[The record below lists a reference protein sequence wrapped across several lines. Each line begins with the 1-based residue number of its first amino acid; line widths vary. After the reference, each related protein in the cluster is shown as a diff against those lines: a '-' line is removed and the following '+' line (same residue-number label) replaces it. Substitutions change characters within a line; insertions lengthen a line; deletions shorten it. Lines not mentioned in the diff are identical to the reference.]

1 MVFILVVTA
10 DSEIGKQLKQILG
23 AQGWWVTQVEDR
35 QRALRAAADQEP
47 ELLIIDSSVSG
58 VVDLIRT
65 FASENGGPGALVLGP
80 SGQHDET
87 FALFEAGAD
96 EILSNP
102 PRAEELVR
110 AVHRVAALPH
120 RRSGSGPVIVGEQL
134 TATQIFGD
142 ILNEVESL
150 QQGAAAL
157 AVEGSGEA
165 QLAGD
170 RPESETPVPAPAI
183 LPFDEEDT
191 PPLEAL
197 PGLSSE
203 TGWQVPKESAL
214 LQPPAEEVAEEYLG
228 VTDPLLEETAAET
241 SDVAEAEEAATTTP
255 GMEDESPAYTAASR
269 SVWTEDEAALG
280 GISAGG
286 IPGPV
291 VGGEEELSGTDVWG
305 EDEAALG
312 GIPAAEASG
321 SVVGGEEETSATDVW
336 ADDEFSSGGLAA
348 SEISEPIVG
357 GEEETSATDVWAD
370 DEISFGGLAEEEV
383 SEPIVG
389 GEEETSATD
398 AWADDEVSFG
408 GLVEDEVSEP
418 IVGGEEETSETDV
431 WGEGEAAFGAVLAG
445 EAPALLMGAEEKA
458 SEPGVWAE
466 EEVAAIAATAEEAA
480 AAQTAGIDERFGQ
493 YRLEE
498 RVAVGGMAE
507 VWRASMS
514 GLEGFRKTVAIK
526 KILPHLADNEDFV
539 AMFIDEA
546 KLAAQLNHE
555 NLVDIYDLGKI
566 DSDYFIAMEF
576 VDGKD
581 LRSILNCLRRVGDRM
596 PLGLALFIAAKT
608 AGALEYAH
616 TRRGPEGEPLGL
628 VHRDVSPRNIL
639 IGYGGN
645 IRLCDFGVAK
655 AVSSVVQTEIG
666 ALKGKLQYMSP
677 EQASGARVDARSDIF
692 SLGSVLFELV
702 TGRRLFVEDTEISLL
717 EAVRRGVV
725 DKPRD
730 VEPTLP
736 EDLNRVLL
744 KVLEKDPA
752 DRYQSAGALQR
763 ELEDMLYTLASKPT
777 QKALGQWVCELFDRM
792 PKPDDGEVSAEVGTA
807 TAVPSSADAPAGLD
821 REGKT
826 AKVAGGEVET
836 RPLELGQLVRQRRFW
851 LGVAAGLAVAIATT
865 VTLELL
871 WRGKEWRTR
880 ESVSTEQVIEG
891 DSAMRDPESGDQGK
905 PDTEELVDRE
915 IIKREA
921 EIRESLD
928 AERRQLLEELERI
941 RAESED
947 KPPPLE
953 GESPDS
959 SP

>member
-10 DSEIGKQLKQILG
+10 DPEVGKQVKQILG

-47 ELLIIDSSVSG
+47 ELLIVDSSVSG
-58 VVDLIRT
+58 VVELIRT

-80 SGQHDET
+80 PGQHDET

-102 PRAEELVR
+102 PRSEELVR
-110 AVHRVAALPH
+110 AVHRVVALPH

-150 QQGAAAL
+150 PQGATAL
-157 AVEGSGEA
+157 TVEGSGPA
-165 QLAGD
+165 QLATNTMEPG
-170 RPESETPVPAPAI
+170 TPIPAPAV
-183 LPFDEEDT
+183 LPFGEEES
-191 PPLEAL
+191 LSEAL
-197 PGLSSE
+197 PWGSSE
-203 TGWQVPKESAL
+203 TGVQDPEGSAV
-214 LQPPAEEVAEEYLG
+214 LQSPAEEVADEYLG
-228 VTDPLLEETAAET
+228 GSAPLLEEAVAERRPL
-241 SDVAEAEEAATTTP
+241 AEAEEAAGALS
-255 GMEDESPAYTAASR
+255 GMENESSAVEE
-269 SVWTEDEAALG
+269 VWTEEETAFG
-280 GISAGG
+280 GVSAGEA
-286 IPGPV
+286 PAPV
-291 VGGEEELSGTDVWG
+291 LDGEEEISGADIW
-305 EDEAALG
+305 
-312 GIPAAEASG
+312 
-321 SVVGGEEETSATDVW
+321 GEEEASFGPLSAGETPVPEEEISETDVW
-336 ADDEFSSGGLAA
+336 A
-348 SEISEPIVG
+348 
-357 GEEETSATDVWAD
+357 GEEEASFGPLSAG
-370 DEISFGGLAEEEV
+370 EISASV
-383 SEPIVG
+383 
-389 GEEETSATD
+389 
-398 AWADDEVSFG
+398 
-408 GLVEDEVSEP
+408 
-418 IVGGEEETSETDV
+418 VGGEEETSETDV
-431 WGEGEAAFGAVLAG
+431 WAGEEEALFGAISAG
-445 EAPALLMGAEEKA
+445 DVPAPAAGGEEKT

-466 EEVAAIAATAEEAA
+466 EEVAAIAATAAEAA
-480 AAQTAGIDERFGQ
+480 AAQTAGTEERFGQ

-546 KLAAQLNHE
+546 KIAAQLNHE
-555 NLVDIYDLGKI
+555 NLVEIYDLGKI

-581 LRSILNCLRRVGDRM
+581 LRSILNCLRRVGQRM

-616 TRRGPEGEPLGL
+616 TRRDAQGEPLGL

-725 DKPRD
+725 DEPQE
-730 VEPTLP
+730 VEPSLP

-744 KVLEKDPA
+744 KALEKDPA
-752 DRYQSAGALQR
+752 DRYQGAGAMQR
-763 ELEDMLYTLASKPT
+763 ELEDMLYTLGSKPT
-777 QKALGQWVCELFDRM
+777 QKALGQWVCDLFDRM
-792 PKPDDGEVSAEVGTA
+792 PRSDDEEVPVEVATA
-807 TAVPSSADAPAGLD
+807 TAVPSSSD
-821 REGKT
+821 T
-826 AKVAGGEVET
+826 VAGHEGEAATAAVPGDEVET
-836 RPLELGQLVRQRRFW
+836 RPLELGHLVRQRRFW
-851 LGVAAGLAVAIATT
+851 LGVAAGLVVAIATT
-865 VTLELL
+865 VTLEVL
-871 WRGKEWRTR
+871 WRGKESRTP

-891 DSAMRDPESGDQGK
+891 DSATPDPVSGNQGK
-905 PDTEELVDRE
+905 TPGSEELVDRE
-915 IIKREA
+915 MVKREA

-928 AERRQLLEELERI
+928 AERRQLVEELERI
-941 RAESED
+941 RAESGGER
-947 KPPPLE
+947 PPLE

>member
-10 DSEIGKQLKQILG
+10 DPEVGKQLKQILG

-58 VVDLIRT
+58 VVELIRT

-80 SGQHDET
+80 PGQHDET

-134 TATQIFGD
+134 NATQIFGD

-150 QQGAAAL
+150 PQGAAAVT
-157 AVEGSGEA
+157 VEGSGTA
-165 QLAGD
+165 QLAD
-170 RPESETPVPAPAI
+170 TMEPETPIPEPAV
-183 LPFDEEDT
+183 LSFGEEEASRF
-191 PPLEAL
+191 EAL
-197 PGLSSE
+197 PRASSE
-203 TGWQVPKESAL
+203 AGWQAPEESAM
-214 LQPPAEEVAEEYLG
+214 LQPSAEEVAEEYLG
-228 VTDPLLEETAAET
+228 VSDPLLEEAVAER
-241 SDVAEAEEAATTTP
+241 SALAEAEDAAGASP
-255 GMEDESPAYTAASR
+255 GMEDESPAHTAAVED
-269 SVWTEDEAALG
+269 VWAEEEATFG
-280 GISAGG
+280 RISAGEV
-286 IPGPV
+286 PAPV

-305 EDEAALG
+305 EEEAAFG
-312 GIPAAEASG
+312 GISAGEASAP
-321 SVVGGEEETSATDVW
+321 VVGGEEETSETDVW
-336 ADDEFSSGGLAA
+336 ADE
-348 SEISEPIVG
+348 
-357 GEEETSATDVWAD
+357 
-370 DEISFGGLAEEEV
+370 
-383 SEPIVG
+383 
-389 GEEETSATD
+389 
-398 AWADDEVSFG
+398 EVSFG
-408 GLVEDEVSEP
+408 ALAAGEIPEP

-431 WGEGEAAFGAVLAG
+431 WGEEEAAFGAISAG
-445 EAPALLMGAEEKA
+445 ETSAPVVGGEEKT
-458 SEPGVWAE
+458 SEPGAWAE

-596 PLGLALFIAAKT
+596 PLGLALFIGAKT

-616 TRRGPEGEPLGL
+616 TRRDADGEPLGL

-677 EQASGARVDARSDIF
+677 EQASGTRVDARSDIF

-725 DKPRD
+725 DEPQE
-730 VEPTLP
+730 VEPSLP

-744 KVLEKDPA
+744 KALEKDPT

-777 QKALGQWVCELFDRM
+777 QKALGQWVCDLFDRM
-792 PKPDDGEVSAEVGTA
+792 PKPDDDEVPVEVATA
-807 TAVPSSADAPAGLD
+807 TAVPSSTDTVAGRERDA
-821 REGKT
+821 ET
-826 AKVAGGEVET
+826 ATVQGGEVET

-851 LGVAAGLAVAIATT
+851 LGVAAGLAVAVATT
-865 VTLELL
+865 VTLEFL
-871 WRGKEWRTR
+871 WRGKEPRTR

-891 DSAMRDPESGDQGK
+891 DSATRESVSGDRGRTAG
-905 PDTEELVDRE
+905 PEELVDRE
-915 IIKREA
+915 MIKREA

-928 AERRQLLEELERI
+928 AERRQLVEELERI
-941 RAESED
+941 RAESREEQ
-947 KPPPLE
+947 PQLE
-953 GESPDS
+953 GEAPDS

>member
-1 MVFILVVTA
+1 
-10 DSEIGKQLKQILG
+10 
-23 AQGWWVTQVEDR
+23 
-35 QRALRAAADQEP
+35 
-47 ELLIIDSSVSG
+47 
-58 VVDLIRT
+58 
-65 FASENGGPGALVLGP
+65 
-80 SGQHDET
+80 
-87 FALFEAGAD
+87 
-96 EILSNP
+96 
-102 PRAEELVR
+102 
-110 AVHRVAALPH
+110 
-120 RRSGSGPVIVGEQL
+120 
-134 TATQIFGD
+134 
-142 ILNEVESL
+142 
-150 QQGAAAL
+150 
-157 AVEGSGEA
+157 
-165 QLAGD
+165 
-170 RPESETPVPAPAI
+170 
-183 LPFDEEDT
+183 
-191 PPLEAL
+191 
-197 PGLSSE
+197 
-203 TGWQVPKESAL
+203 
-214 LQPPAEEVAEEYLG
+214 
-228 VTDPLLEETAAET
+228 
-241 SDVAEAEEAATTTP
+241 
-255 GMEDESPAYTAASR
+255 MEDESPAHTAAVED
-269 SVWTEDEAALG
+269 VWAEEEATFG
-280 GISAGG
+280 RISAGEV
-286 IPGPV
+286 PAPV

-305 EDEAALG
+305 EEEAAFG
-312 GIPAAEASG
+312 GISAGEASAP
-321 SVVGGEEETSATDVW
+321 V
-336 ADDEFSSGGLAA
+336 
-348 SEISEPIVG
+348 
-357 GEEETSATDVWAD
+357 
-370 DEISFGGLAEEEV
+370 
-383 SEPIVG
+383 
-389 GEEETSATD
+389 
-398 AWADDEVSFG
+398 
-408 GLVEDEVSEP
+408 
-418 IVGGEEETSETDV
+418 VGGEEETSET
-431 WGEGEAAFGAVLAG
+431 GA
-445 EAPALLMGAEEKA
+445 
-458 SEPGVWAE
+458 WAE

-596 PLGLALFIAAKT
+596 PLGLALFIGAKT

-616 TRRGPEGEPLGL
+616 TRRDADGEPLGL

-677 EQASGARVDARSDIF
+677 EQASGTRVDARSDIF

-725 DKPRD
+725 DEPQE
-730 VEPTLP
+730 VEPSLP

-744 KVLEKDPA
+744 KALEKDPT

-777 QKALGQWVCELFDRM
+777 QKALGQWVCDLFDRM
-792 PKPDDGEVSAEVGTA
+792 PKPDDDEVPVEVATA
-807 TAVPSSADAPAGLD
+807 TAVPSSTDTVAGRERDA
-821 REGKT
+821 ET
-826 AKVAGGEVET
+826 ATVQGGEVET

-851 LGVAAGLAVAIATT
+851 LGVAAGLAVAVATT
-865 VTLELL
+865 VTLEFL
-871 WRGKEWRTR
+871 WRGKEPRTR

-891 DSAMRDPESGDQGK
+891 DSATRESVSGDRGRTAG
-905 PDTEELVDRE
+905 PEELVDRE
-915 IIKREA
+915 MIKREA

-928 AERRQLLEELERI
+928 AERRQLVEELERI
-941 RAESED
+941 RAESREEQ
-947 KPPPLE
+947 PQLE
-953 GESPDS
+953 GEAPDS